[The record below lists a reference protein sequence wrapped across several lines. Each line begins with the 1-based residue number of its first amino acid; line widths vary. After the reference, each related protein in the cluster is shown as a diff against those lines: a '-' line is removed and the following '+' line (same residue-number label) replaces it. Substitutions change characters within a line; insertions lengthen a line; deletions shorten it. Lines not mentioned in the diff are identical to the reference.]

1 MNRLQRRAM
10 KSKKKARFRG
20 LNKKQVL
27 TPDSWRQ
34 EKIMDITYGYWL
46 FSIIVVMFFLGGEY
60 SPLWVLKSYRKFIN
74 SIGLGKD

>member
-27 TPDSWRQ
+27 TPDSWR
-34 EKIMDITYGYWL
+34 
-46 FSIIVVMFFLGGEY
+46 
-60 SPLWVLKSYRKFIN
+60 
-74 SIGLGKD
+74 